1 MTDRLLEHM
10 NSGLV
15 EELAMREAGYI
26 LEAYR
31 QDPKNVHLKY
41 QASLRSQAVRQE
53 LEKRILE
60 ILAS

>member
-1 MTDRLLEHM
+1 M
-10 NSGLV
+10 NTGLI
-15 EELAMREAGYI
+15 EELALREAAEI
-26 LEAYR
+26 QEEYR
-31 QDPKNVHLKY
+31 KDPVHIHKEY